1 VVEKQIPAALFWWRP
16 EADYRERPGLLISLE
31 RSIQWGPT
39 LSRCLR
45 KQAAVRYRV
54 PVEDQDD
61 SRLILSKSGNKRA
74 LSATSSPSLR
84 TTQQRP
90 ALNRNSAHRK
100 SQRVGTRSRASPT
113 HSLQNEGWGTLCPGG
128 SRRSRTKGWA
138 TLPESQSGEVHYEI
152 KMEALHYSF
161 SGIRPTCLV
170 GDSAAICA
178 TRSWQ

>member
-1 VVEKQIPAALFWWRP
+1 MRFGESKIPGSTVLVAPGGGLSREARVFELAGTIHSVGPHAFALFAKGW
-16 EADYRERPGLLISLE
+16 
-31 RSIQWGPT
+31 
-39 LSRCLR
+39 
-45 KQAAVRYRV
+45 AAVGI
-54 PVEDQDD
+54 EFLLGQDD
-61 SRLILSKSGNKRA
+61 SRLILFKSGNERA
-74 LSATSSPSLR
+74 LSATSSPRLA
-84 TTQQRP
+84 TTQERA

-178 TRSWQ
+178 TR